1 MKPTL
6 LVLAAGMG
14 SRYGGLKQM
23 DAFGPSGE
31 TIIDYSIYDAINAGF
46 GKVVFIIRDS
56 FRQDFEN
63 FFRGKFEDKIEIVY
77 VAQDLH
83 NLPEGYSV
91 PEARE
96 KPWGTGHAV
105 WVAKDVI
112 NEPFAVINAD
122 DYYGQESYTTLVDFF
137 KSIPEGQENIYS
149 LIGYYLKNTLSDHGT
164 VNRGVCSSDKDGN
177 LTTIEECTKIK
188 RYDDNIVRYP
198 KTEDYLAYIPEDA
211 LVSMNMFGFLPSYFD
226 HCEKYFKQFLDTD
239 INIPKSE
246 FYIPTLLDQLISTNQ
261 IKVKVLSSKASWFG
275 VTYQDDKPIVIDKLN
290 KLIAAGVYPDKL
302 W

>member
-23 DAFGPSGE
+23 DEFGPNGE

-46 GKVVFIIRDS
+46 GKVVFIIRES
-56 FRQDFEN
+56 FRSDFEN
-63 FFRGKFEDKIEIVY
+63 FFSGKFEDKIEIVY

-91 PEARE
+91 PEGRE

-122 DYYGQESYTTLVDFF
+122 DYYGKESYQTLVDFF
-137 KSIPEGQENIYS
+137 NGLPEGDQNTYA
-149 LIGYYLKNTLSDHGT
+149 LIGYFLKNTLSDHGT
-164 VNRGVCSSDKDGN
+164 VNRGVCASDADGN

-188 RYDDNIVRYP
+188 RDDDNFVRYP
-198 KTEDYLAYIPEDA
+198 FTRTYRKHIPEDA
-211 LVSMNMFGFLPSYFD
+211 LVSMNMFGFMPSYFD
-226 HCEKYFKQFLDTD
+226 YCEQYFVEFLKKE
-239 INIPKSE
+239 INTPKSE
-246 FYIPTLLDQLISTNQ
+246 FYIPTLLDSLIKSNQ
-261 IKVKVLSSKASWFG
+261 IQVKVLSSIASWFG
-275 VTYQDDKPIVIDKLN
+275 VTYKDDKPIVIEKLN
-290 KLIAAGVYPDKL
+290 KLIDSGAYPRKL

>member
-46 GKVVFIIRDS
+46 GKVVFIIRES
-56 FRQDFEN
+56 FRVDFEN
-63 FFRGKFEDKIEIVY
+63 FFKGKFEDKIEIVF
-77 VAQDLH
+77 VPQDLH
-83 NLPEGYSV
+83 NLPEGYAV
-91 PEARE
+91 PEGRE

-122 DYYGQESYTTLVDFF
+122 DYYGQESYSTLVDFF
-137 KSIPEGQENIYS
+137 NSLPTGEQNVYS
-149 LIGYYLKNTLSDHGT
+149 LIGYYLKNTLSEHGT
-164 VNRGVCSSDKDGN
+164 VNRGVCSSDDEGN
-177 LTTIEECTKIK
+177 LTTIVECTKI
-188 RYDDNIVRYP
+188 RRDPDNIVRYP
-198 KTEDYLAYIPEDA
+198 KTDDYHAFIKEDA

-226 HCEKYFKQFLDTD
+226 YCEQYFKKFLDSE
-239 INIPKSE
+239 IGVPKSE
-246 FYIPTLLDQLISTNQ
+246 FYIPTLLDQLIATNQ
-261 IKVKVLSSKASWFG
+261 IKVKVLSSNAAWFG
-275 VTYQDDKPIVIDKLN
+275 VTYQDDKPIVIEKLN
-290 KLIAAGVYPDKL
+290 KLIEAGVYPSKL

>member
-46 GKVVFIIRDS
+46 GKVVFIIRES
-56 FRQDFEN
+56 FRADFEN
-63 FFRGKFEDKIEIVY
+63 FFKGKFEDKIEIVY

-83 NLPEGYSV
+83 KLPDGYSV
-91 PEARE
+91 PEHRE

-122 DYYGQESYTTLVDFF
+122 DYYGQESYNTLVDFF
-137 KSIPEGQENIYS
+137 NSLPEGEQNVYA

-164 VNRGVCSSDKDGN
+164 VNRGVCSSDTDGN
-177 LTTIEECTKIK
+177 LTTIVECTKIK
-188 RYDDNIVRYP
+188 RDSDNIVRYP
-198 KTEDYLAYIPEDA
+198 TADDYYKYLPEDA

-226 HCEKYFKQFLDTD
+226 YCENSFKQFLDKEM
-239 INIPKSE
+239 NVPKSE
-246 FYIPTLLDQLISTNQ
+246 FYIPTLLDQLINTNQ
-261 IKVKVLSSKASWFG
+261 IKVKVLSSIANWFG
-275 VTYQDDKPIVIDKLN
+275 VTYQDDKPIVIEKLN
-290 KLIAAGVYPDKL
+290 KLIEAEVYPKKL